1 MRLLTVKINN
11 HTVTH
16 GATALC
22 VCARFDVTSW
32 IIQHALGAGDGY
44 SMCLP
49 VCDSSS
55 QEGGCDFIMMPF

>member
-32 IIQHALGAGDGY
+32 IIQHALGAGDGFLCAY
-44 SMCLP
+44 LFAIP
-49 VCDSSS
+49 HPRKEVV
-55 QEGGCDFIMMPF
+55 IL